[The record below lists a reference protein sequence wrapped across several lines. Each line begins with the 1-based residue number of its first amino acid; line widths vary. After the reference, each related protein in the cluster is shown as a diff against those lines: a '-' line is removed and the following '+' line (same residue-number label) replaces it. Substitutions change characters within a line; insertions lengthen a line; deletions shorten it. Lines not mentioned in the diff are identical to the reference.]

1 MVEEGR
7 PEGHPRVVEEGWE
20 EGKIEEEGKY
30 GRNEKVGSGER
41 KGEHALI
48 IFSNA
53 SKLDKLMNIVS

>member
-1 MVEEGR
+1 M
-7 PEGHPRVVEEGWE
+7 VVEEGWK

-53 SKLDKLMNIVS
+53 IKLDKLMNIVS